1 MNLLE
6 KIVNNFEDIE
16 FLKADGFDDAVI
28 GIDGRTDR
36 LIYSASKVIDIL
48 VKEGMKREDALDHFY
63 FNIEGSYMG
72 DKTPIWCFDFFE

>member
-1 MNLLE
+1 MLE
-6 KIVNNFEDIE
+6 KIIKNFEDIQ

-36 LIYSASKVIDIL
+36 LIYSTAKVIEIL
-48 VKEGMKREDALDHFY
+48 IKEGMTREDALDHFY

-72 DKTPIWCFDFFE
+72 EKTPIWCFDFFE

>member
-1 MNLLE
+1 MMLE
-6 KIVNNFEDIE
+6 KIIKNFEDIQ

-36 LIYSASKVIDIL
+36 LIYSTAKVIEIL
-48 VKEGMKREDALDHFY
+48 IKEGMTREDALDHFY

-72 DKTPIWCFDFFE
+72 EKTPIWCFDFFE

>member
-36 LIYSASKVIDIL
+36 LIYSASKVIEIL

-63 FNIEGSYMG
+63 YNIEGSYMG

>member
-1 MNLLE
+1 MLD
-6 KIVNNFEDIE
+6 KILRNFEDIE

-36 LIYSASKVIDIL
+36 LIYSTTKVIDIL
-48 VKEGMKREDALDHFY
+48 IKEGMTREDALDHFY

-72 DKTPIWCFDFFE
+72 EKTPIWCFDFFE

>member
-1 MNLLE
+1 MLQ
-6 KIVNNFEDIE
+6 KIINNFEDIE

-36 LIYSASKVIDIL
+36 LIYSTAKVIDIL
-48 VKEGMKREDALDHFY
+48 IKEGMTREDALDHFY

-72 DKTPIWCFDFFE
+72 EKTPIWCFDFFE

>member
-1 MNLLE
+1 MLE
-6 KIVNNFEDIE
+6 KIIKNFEDIQ

-36 LIYSASKVIDIL
+36 LIYSTTKVIDIL
-48 VKEGMKREDALDHFY
+48 IKEGMTREDALDHFY

-72 DKTPIWCFDFFE
+72 EKTPIWCFDFFE

>member
-1 MNLLE
+1 MLD
-6 KIVNNFEDIE
+6 KIIKNFEDIE

-28 GIDGRTDR
+28 GVDGRTDR

-72 DKTPIWCFDFFE
+72 EKTPIWCFDFFE